1 LTYVSWPVAGSNPA
15 SRTVRVPL
23 SPGLPPDDPGGALVG
38 ALDGDG
44 IAFGPG
50 VAPLRE
56 GSTEAVDVRGVVG
69 PGMDDRAALE
79 GAVSRAEVTV
89 SLLMVL
95 LVVVGAG
102 TAVPRSTAPQ
112 AAVVASRAATPAARP
127 FGG

>member
-1 LTYVSWPVAGSNPA
+1 
-15 SRTVRVPL
+15 
-23 SPGLPPDDPGGALVG
+23 
-38 ALDGDG
+38 
-44 IAFGPG
+44 
-50 VAPLRE
+50 
-56 GSTEAVDVRGVVG
+56 
-69 PGMDDRAALE
+69 MDDRAALE